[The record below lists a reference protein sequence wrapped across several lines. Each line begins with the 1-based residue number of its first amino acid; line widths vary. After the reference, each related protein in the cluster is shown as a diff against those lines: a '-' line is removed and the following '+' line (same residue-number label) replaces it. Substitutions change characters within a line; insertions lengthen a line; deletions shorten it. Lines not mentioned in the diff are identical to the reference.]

1 MTSLEGA
8 LAASPEPTDGAEPS
22 THQHQNGVMPPPQ
35 REAFEAELARIR
47 AGNTSGPLDGRLAT
61 VGVVTVVVGA
71 VVILACYAQARSF
84 DDLRDQVEV
93 LVLALLGLG
102 LMIVGSVLYL
112 RSSMT
117 RFMRYWLLRLIYE
130 QRQAGGGDPGEDGR

>member
-8 LAASPEPTDGAEPS
+8 VTES
-22 THQHQNGVMPPPQ
+22 TGGRNGVLPAAR
-35 REAFEAELARIR
+35 REAFEAELSRIKG
-47 AGNTSGPLDGRLAT
+47 ASTGGPLDARLAT

-71 VVILACYAQARSF
+71 VVILACYGQARSF
-84 DDLRDQVEV
+84 DDLRDQIEV
-93 LVLALLGLG
+93 VVLAFLGLG
-102 LMIVGSVLYL
+102 LMVFGSVLYL

-130 QRQAGGGDPGEDGR
+130 QRAGGEDGTP